1 MPDTATITNWF
12 GDLVSHPRVV
22 VEAESA
28 ESIAAVLKD
37 PARYPP
43 PVRAIGSNH
52 STERCGVADGGTVIR
67 MGKMNRILAITA
79 DTVTVQAGAIHIDIA
94 KELEKRNLQFYVN
107 TEIGN
112 LTAGSAACAGTKDA
126 SFPGE
131 YGQVGSYIIRIKM
144 VLPSGELLEVT
155 DEQPELMQ
163 KVRSSYGTFGIV
175 YEVTYRIRPMLP
187 MAVHH
192 ETFSTSDFAAKLPE
206 LRARGESMMFYIFP
220 FDDLITVEFRRYN
233 PGVKGDPDRHVWAL
247 RNYLWA
253 KAGPL
258 MCAEAEREIPWPAVR
273 YKVVDG
279 LNVMW
284 RFKLENLVR
293 SDNTV
298 PADQIIRYPTV
309 SDDSR
314 YTFSLWAFPEETYA
328 TVLPEFFQFCRKY
341 YDDNEYRINML
352 CVGYRIAKD
361 RNALLSY
368 SYDGDVIT
376 IDPVS
381 TANPGWKTFLD
392 AYNRFSSDHNGIPL
406 MNQTYG
412 LTRDMVRKALGARLQ
427 AFADARKTFDPND
440 RLLNDYFRDLLA

>member
-1 MPDTATITNWF
+1 MPDITVTNWF
-12 GDLVSHPRVV
+12 GDLVSHPQVV

-37 PARYPP
+37 PGRYPS

-52 STERCGVADGGTVIR
+52 STERCGVADGGTMIR
-67 MGKMNRILAITA
+67 MTKMNRILEITSG
-79 DTVTVQAGAIHIDIA
+79 TVTVQAGAIHIDIA
-94 KELEKRNLQFYVN
+94 QELEKRGLQFYVN

-131 YGQVGSYIIRIKM
+131 YGQVGSYITGVKM
-144 VLPSGELLEVT
+144 VLPSGDLMEVT
-155 DEQPELMQ
+155 DDQPELMQ
-163 KVRSSYGTFGIV
+163 KVRSSYGTFGII

-192 ETFSTSDFAAKLPE
+192 ETFSTSDFVSRLPE
-206 LRARGESMMFYIFP
+206 LRARGESLMFYIFP

-233 PGVKGDPDRHVWAL
+233 PGAAGDPERHVWAL

-253 KAGPL
+253 KAGPM
-258 MCAEAEREIPWPAVR
+258 MCAQAERDIPWPEAR

-279 LNVMW
+279 LNAVW

-298 PADQIIRYPTV
+298 PADQIIRYPPV

-314 YTFSLWAFPEETYA
+314 YTFSLWAFPEETYPA
-328 TVLPEFFQFCRKY
+328 VLPEFFAFCRKY
-341 YDDNEYRINML
+341 YQDTGYRINML
-352 CVGYRIAKD
+352 CVGYRIARD

-381 TANPGWKTFLD
+381 TANPGWTAFLD
-392 AYNRFSSDHNGIPL
+392 AYNNFSSGHGGIPL

-412 LTRDMVRKALGARLQ
+412 LTRDVVRKALGNRLQ
-427 AFADARKTFDPND
+427 TFADARKTFDPHD